1 MKMKPELK
9 FKIPEHLNKVIFI
22 GLEYLILI
30 EIKHERGSR
39 GEFSRLSET
48 VLWLVL
54 EQSPAAS
61 FGFIDGC
68 KS

>member
-1 MKMKPELK
+1 MKPELK
-9 FKIPEHLNKVIFI
+9 FKTPKRLNKVIFI
-22 GLEYLILI
+22 GLEYLIVI
-30 EIKHERGSR
+30 EIKREWGTC

-54 EQSPAAS
+54 EQSPAAA
-61 FGFIDGC
+61 FGFINGC